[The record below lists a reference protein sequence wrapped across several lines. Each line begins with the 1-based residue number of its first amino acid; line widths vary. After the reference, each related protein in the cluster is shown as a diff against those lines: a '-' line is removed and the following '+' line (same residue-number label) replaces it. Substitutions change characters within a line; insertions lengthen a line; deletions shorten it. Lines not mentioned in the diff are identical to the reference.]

1 MEPLPLTP
9 SPVPPWQSLKTRVT
23 LSTLLIFL
31 ASLWSL
37 SYYASQMLR
46 RDLTHLLSAQ
56 QFSTVSVVASSIDAD
71 LGDRIQ
77 SLELVARFME
87 ARLLQ
92 QPAALQ
98 KYLNS
103 LIVLQAQFN
112 AGVRVVGPDG
122 VALADVSESGR
133 VGMKHGGNEAVAAA
147 LAQGQT
153 RVGQP
158 FMAPLL
164 RQPVFSIAVVI
175 RNEHSQVIGALV
187 GDTNLGQA
195 NFLDKM
201 TQGYYGRTGGYLLVA
216 PQSRQV
222 VTATERSRI
231 MDALPPP
238 GVEPMLDRFMQGYEG
253 SGLAHTPAGAEV
265 LTSVKRVPV
274 TGWFVAAALPAAEAF
289 APIADMQQ
297 RMLLATLL
305 LTLLAGGLSWWMLR
319 RQLAPM
325 LAAANTLSSMSETQQ
340 SVQALSISRP
350 DEIGQL
356 IGGFNRLLET
366 LTQRKEALRIAAI
379 AFECQEGIVV
389 LDAELAILRVNRSF
403 TRITGYAPPEV
414 QGQGIDLLRCGQ
426 HPAAFYARVWQET
439 KRDGGWQGEMWQ
451 QRKNGDAYPAH
462 ITITAVRDEC
472 DQVTHY
478 VGNLTD
484 ATSRQLQEQQR
495 LLSEAAHRNT
505 LIREVHHRIKNNLQ
519 GITGILRQ
527 FAQKHPETAEP
538 IRQAI
543 SQVQG
548 ISVIHGLQGRAV
560 TSSVRLCELTGA
572 IASEIEQLWQ
582 TPLRLDIPAHWQP
595 CVIAEKEAV
604 PIALVLNELMLNAV
618 KHGGQAQGGVQIT
631 LRKGLQ
637 PEVVQ
642 ITITNVG
649 QLGSPERRKLTPHHG
664 LQLIAALMP
673 RSGARLQQTQQD
685 AQVLTLLELQPPVIS
700 LDQKEPS

>member
-1 MEPLPLTP
+1 MVPLPP
-9 SPVPPWQSLKTRVT
+9 PPWQSLKTRVT

-31 ASLWSL
+31 ISLWSL
-37 SYYASQMLR
+37 SFYASQMLR
-46 RDLTHLLSAQ
+46 RDLTQLLSAQ

-71 LGDRIQ
+71 LNDRIQ
-77 SLELVARFME
+77 SLELVARFMQ
-87 ARLLQ
+87 ARMLQ

-98 KYLNS
+98 KYLNT

-122 VALADVSESGR
+122 VALADVSETGR
-133 VGMKHGGNEAVAAA
+133 VGMTHADNEAVAAA

-153 RVGQP
+153 RVGHP

-187 GDTNLGQA
+187 GDTNLGKTS
-195 NFLDKM
+195 FLDKM

-216 PQSRQV
+216 PQTRQV
-222 VTATERSRI
+222 VTATERSRV
-231 MDALPPP
+231 MDTLTPP
-238 GVEPMLDRFMQGYEG
+238 GVDPLLDRFIQGYEG
-253 SGLAHTPAGAEV
+253 SGLAHTPEGAEV
-265 LTSVKRVPV
+265 LTSVKQVPV

-289 APIADMQQ
+289 APIAEMQQ

-305 LTLLAGGLSWWMLR
+305 LTLLAGGLTWWMLR

-325 LAAANTLSSMSETQQ
+325 LAAVKTLASMSETQLPVK
-340 SVQALSISRP
+340 SLPISRP

-356 IGGFNRLLET
+356 IGGFNRLLTT
-366 LTQRKEALRIAAI
+366 LTQREEALRIAAI

-389 LDAELAILRVNRSF
+389 MDAELVILRVNRAF
-403 TRITGYAPPEV
+403 TRITGYAPLEV
-414 QGQGIDLLRCGQ
+414 QGQGIDLLRSGQ
-426 HPAAFYARVWQET
+426 HPAAFYAGVWQET

-451 QRKNGDAYPAH
+451 QRKNGDAYPAR
-462 ITITAVRDEC
+462 ITITAVRDERGLIS
-472 DQVTHY
+472 HY

-495 LLSEAAHRNT
+495 LLSEAAHRNV
-505 LIREVHHRIKNNLQ
+505 LVREVHHRIKNNLQ

-527 FAQKHPETAEP
+527 FAQKHPSTAEP

-548 ISVIHGLQGRAV
+548 ISVIHGLQGRSV
-560 TSSVRLCELTGA
+560 TSSVRLCELTTA

-582 TPLRLDIPAHWQP
+582 TPLLLDMPPLWTP
-595 CVIAEKEAV
+595 CVLAEKEAV

-631 LRKGLQ
+631 LRKGAQ
-637 PEVVQ
+637 PDAVQ
-642 ITITNVG
+642 ITITNSG
-649 QLGSPERRKLTPHHG
+649 QLGVPERRHRTPHHG

-673 RSGARLQQTQQD
+673 RSGARLLQTQHG
-685 AQVLTLLELQPPVIS
+685 AQVQTLLELQPPVIS
-700 LDQKEPS
+700 LDQKETS